1 MSMRRVQQQ
10 TSWSDEQPLLRY
22 VSTMGSTLYR
32 NGVVHSRTD
41 PFAEAL
47 VVADGQVVWL
57 GDESSVRGVLGSVD
71 TVVDLDGA
79 LVAPAFVDAHT
90 HLVPV
95 GRSELERGPDA
106 TSSPPGAARSAL
118 APTGPEH
125 DVYAAALA
133 AAAAAGIV
141 ALHEQSLPEHETR
154 EGLAALLSATAADGS
169 GWPAVLGYR
178 AELCETVDDA
188 RAILSSVP
196 RLIGLGAIHL
206 DGEFDDR
213 SAALRFAYTDAPGVR
228 GELLLGAEEVAN
240 HTAAATRAGVQAAFH
255 VVGDRAL
262 HEALIG
268 IQVAAEIEGI
278 GPVRGLGHR
287 IEHAPMTDASA
298 LATLLLLGLTVV
310 ALPQRDLAGTG
321 QGGSAE
327 QRLGTNRA
335 GALVPMADLAGAGVP
350 LALGSSSRHVAFDP
364 WGAIRS
370 AVLHPDPGQRVSAR
384 AAFRAHTRGGWRA
397 AHLDGTGAGEIRV
410 GAPAHLAMWRAE
422 SLVVQAPDGRLAA
435 WSTDPRAG
443 TPLLP
448 ELGTDVPTPVCVR
461 TLRAG
466 HVIYDTLS

>member
-1 MSMRRVQQQ
+1 
-10 TSWSDEQPLLRY
+10 
-22 VSTMGSTLYR
+22 MGSTLYR

-47 VVADGQVVWL
+47 VVADGQVAWL
-57 GDESSVRGVLGSVD
+57 GDESSVRSILGSVD

-95 GRSELERGPDA
+95 GRAELEHGHA
-106 TSSPPGAARSAL
+106 SQSASADTERTTL
-118 APTGPEH
+118 APTAGPQH
-125 DVYAAALA
+125 DVYAAALH

-141 ALHEQSLPEHETR
+141 AVHEQSQPEHDTR
-154 EGLAALLSATAADGS
+154 EGLAALLSATSADRS

-188 RAILSSVP
+188 RAIRSAVP
-196 RLIGLGAIHL
+196 GLVGLGAIHL
-206 DGEFDDR
+206 DGDLGDR
-213 SAALRFAYTDAPGVR
+213 SAALRFAYTDAPGNL
-228 GELLLGAEEVAN
+228 GELRIGAEQVAN

-278 GPVRGLGHR
+278 GPVRGIGHR

-298 LATLLLLGLTVV
+298 LATLLLLGVTVV
-310 ALPQRDLAGTG
+310 ALPQRALADAGPGGT
-321 QGGSAE
+321 ART
-327 QRLGTNRA
+327 RLGTTRA
-335 GALVPMADLAGAGVP
+335 GALVPLADLAGAGVP
-350 LALGSSSRHVAFDP
+350 LALGSSSLHTPFDP

-370 AVLHPDPGQRVSAR
+370 VVLHPDPGQRVSAR

-435 WSTDPRAG
+435 WSTDARAG

-448 ELGTDVPTPVCVR
+448 ELGPDVPSPVCVR

-466 HVIYDTLS
+466 NVIYDTLK